1 MIQVGHMS
9 SQGSLKVEKTGNQS
23 DAMWTRSTIAG
34 SEYSGRGY
42 KLRNAGS
49 PEKLEKAKK
58 LISP

>member
-1 MIQVGHMS
+1 MS